1 MSTNSPKKWLNLEE
15 HFFAQMDQ
23 QLLEKL
29 RQEQSDT
36 QSAAAIMKV
45 TGIADEGLAKELASV
60 GITIETLTAFRL
72 VPMVMVAWAD
82 DRMEESERDA
92 ILLAAQK
99 TGIDSADPAMAML
112 RSWTR
117 KRPSFELF
125 EAWKH
130 YCKSLSESLNGPER
144 EVLRKQLVEQV
155 TEVARAAGGVLGFG
169 SISANEKAI
178 IDCVNEHLS

>member
-29 RQEQSDT
+29 RQEQSST

-99 TGIDSADPAMAML
+99 TGIDPADPAMAML
-112 RSWTR
+112 KSWTQ

-144 EVLRKQLVEQV
+144 EVLRKQLVQQV
-155 TEVARAAGGVLGFG
+155 TDVARASGGVLGFG

>member
-29 RQEQSDT
+29 RQEQSST

-82 DRMEESERDA
+82 DRMEESERRRHSARSAEDRHRSSRPGHGDA
-92 ILLAAQK
+92 QVL
-99 TGIDSADPAMAML
+99 DPKA
-112 RSWTR
+112 S
-117 KRPSFELF
+117 EL
-125 EAWKH
+125 
-130 YCKSLSESLNGPER
+130 
-144 EVLRKQLVEQV
+144 
-155 TEVARAAGGVLGFG
+155 
-169 SISANEKAI
+169 
-178 IDCVNEHLS
+178 